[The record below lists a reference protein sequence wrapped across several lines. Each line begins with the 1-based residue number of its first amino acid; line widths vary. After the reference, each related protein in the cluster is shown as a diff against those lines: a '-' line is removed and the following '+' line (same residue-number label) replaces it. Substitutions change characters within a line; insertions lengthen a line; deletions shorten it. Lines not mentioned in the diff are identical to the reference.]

1 MSKKPPHFIQVTL
14 TPEQAGI
21 VVDALDLLSRIH
33 MGQFHTVS
41 EQFWDKLP
49 DREAVVR
56 MEEAL
61 FKARKEAFPEIEG
74 GANHSHSMSSLGVAE
89 AGKVSWDILQVISN
103 ASAFAGNPEGGHTV
117 DFNDPMFVSKSVPR
131 PVANSVSIL
140 DRLADA

>member
-1 MSKKPPHFIQVTL
+1 MSKNPPHYIQVTL
-14 TPEQAGI
+14 TPEQAGV

-33 MGQFHTVS
+33 IGQFHTIS
-41 EQFWDKLP
+41 EQFFEKLL
-49 DREAVVR
+49 DSDAIIR
-56 MEEAL
+56 MENCLLEA
-61 FKARKEAFPEIEG
+61 RQEVFPELTG
-74 GANHSHSMSSLGVAE
+74 PGHSHSMTGEKVAE
-89 AGKVSWDILQVISN
+89 AGKVSWDILQVVRN